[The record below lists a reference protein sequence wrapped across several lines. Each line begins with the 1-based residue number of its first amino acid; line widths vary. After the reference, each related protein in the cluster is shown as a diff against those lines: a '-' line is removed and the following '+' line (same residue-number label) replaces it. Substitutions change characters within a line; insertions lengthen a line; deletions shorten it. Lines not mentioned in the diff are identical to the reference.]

1 MTTRQP
7 SDGETMKTNLCLL
20 ASFPARFTRRAIA
33 TLGVVAAASA
43 AVPLA
48 AHAEDAASYP
58 SKPIT
63 IVVPHAPGGAVD
75 GVARTFAAALADELK
90 QSVVVDN
97 RAGASGLVGAGTV
110 ARAPSDGYTL
120 YINAS
125 IHNIN
130 PLLYKKTIKFDAI
143 KDFTA
148 ISMLAQG
155 ALIFSVN
162 PSVPAKT
169 VKELVSVVKASPNS
183 YSFVT
188 SGFGSAGHIG
198 IAQFMQETQIADLK
212 VPIVLYKGAGPAL
225 ADLIGG
231 QVHAMMDPMLS
242 SLPNV
247 KAGKLRALAVTGKER
262 SPLLPDVPTMRESGM
277 GDFEF
282 YSWYGLWSPANLP
295 APLRAK
301 LEAASARIM
310 QSPAMKT
317 KLESYGFEVAYKNGR
332 DFEKFIDSEVKR
344 YDGVITKAN
353 ITAD

>member
-1 MTTRQP
+1 MNNTSRL
-7 SDGETMKTNLCLL
+7 SD
-20 ASFPARFTRRAIA
+20 SSSSARFTRRAISA
-33 TLGVVAAASA
+33 MAALGAAAA
-43 AVPLA
+43 ATAFAPLA

-75 GVARTFAAALADELK
+75 GVARTFAQALSEDLK

-97 RAGASGLVGAGTV
+97 RPGASGLVGAGAV
-110 ARAPSDGYTL
+110 ARAPADGYTL

-162 PSVPAKT
+162 PQVPAKN
-169 VKELVSVVKASPNS
+169 VKELVSVVKANPNN

-198 IAQFMQETQIADLK
+198 IAQFMQETGLADLK
-212 VPIVLYKGAGPAL
+212 VPIALYKGAGPAL
-225 ADLIGG
+225 TDLIGG

-247 KAGKLRALAVTGKER
+247 KAGKLRALAITARER
-262 SPLLPDVPTMRESGM
+262 SPLLPDVPTMREAGM
-277 GDFEF
+277 GNFEF

-295 APLRAK
+295 TPLRAK
-301 LEAASARIM
+301 LETAAARIM
-310 QSPAMKT
+310 QSPAMKA
-317 KLESYGFEVAYKNGR
+317 KLEGYGFEVAYKNGR
-332 DFEKFIDSEVKR
+332 DFEQFINAEVKN
-344 YDGVITKAN
+344 YDAVITKAN